1 MIAKEW
7 RDARWKLLIALAAI
21 LVIVFVVPRTYEQI
35 QADTRREIE
44 QLQRQIESPDAAL
57 LDPDLPPEMREQE
70 LSNVDEYR
78 AGMRGQIEDMRRPE
92 WLPLMAKAEIT
103 GFSMGANVVLVPLAG
118 LLGVA
123 LISGEVG
130 RGTIFLLLS
139 RPVSRRRTLLTKY
152 AVCAGVLFAAA
163 VVGAIASIISGYAHG
178 YPAGS
183 FSAVEILASAG
194 LFWLGTL
201 FVLGVALLASVLFGD
216 VIKSV
221 IAAVASLYVIHSAPD
236 FARSFIQWLT
246 WTDEDYERS
255 FGPMDA
261 WYQAFER
268 FRLINYWTAP
278 DIRTGEFA
286 LSLAAQNS
294 LVCLV
299 AAAVPLLLALWWFRR
314 KAY

>member
-1 MIAKEW
+1 MISKEW

-21 LVIVFVVPRTYEQI
+21 LFIVFILPRSYEKI
-35 QADTRREIE
+35 QADTRQQIE
-44 QLQRQIESPDAAL
+44 QMQRQIESPDAAFL
-57 LDPDLPPEMREQE
+57 SPDMPPEVRAEE
-70 LSNVDEYR
+70 IKYVDDRRDGLRSEVEYMQR
-78 AGMRGQIEDMRRPE
+78 PGFPVVMAGSEVR
-92 WLPLMAKAEIT
+92 

-123 LISGEVG
+123 LVSGEVG

-139 RPVSRRRTLLTKY
+139 KPISRRRTLLTKY
-152 AVCAGVLFAAA
+152 SICAVVLFAAA
-163 VVGAIASIISGYAHG
+163 LVGAVLSIISGYAHG
-178 YPAGS
+178 YPTGS
-183 FSAVEILASAG
+183 VNAVEILASAG
-194 LFWLGTL
+194 LFWLGSL

-221 IAAVASLYVIHSAPD
+221 IAAVAALYVIHSAPD
-236 FARSFIQWLT
+236 FVRSFVEWLT
-246 WTDEDYERS
+246 WTDADYERS
-255 FGPMDA
+255 FGPTDA

-268 FRLINYWTAP
+268 FRLVNYWTAQ
-278 DIRTGEFA
+278 DIRSGEFL
-286 LSLAAQNS
+286 LSQAAQNS

>member
-21 LVIVFVVPRTYEQI
+21 LVIVFVLPRSYAEI
-35 QADTRREIE
+35 RADTQREIE
-44 QLQRQIESPDAAL
+44 RLQRDIHAPDEAL
-57 LDPDLPPEMREQE
+57 VPPDLPPEMRELE
-70 LSNVDEYR
+70 LANVDEIR
-78 AGMRGQIEDMRRPE
+78 ADMRRQIADMRRPE
-92 WLPLMAKAEIT
+92 WLAQMAEAETT

-123 LISGEVG
+123 LVSGEVG
-130 RGTIFLLLS
+130 RGSIFLLLS
-139 RPVSRRRTLLTKY
+139 KPISRRRTLLTKY
-152 AVCAGVLFAAA
+152 SVCAVVLFVAAL
-163 VVGAIASIISGYAHG
+163 VGAVTSIISGYAHG

-183 FSAVEILASAG
+183 VNAPLVLASAG
-194 LFWLGTL
+194 VFWLGSL

-221 IAAVASLYVIHSAPD
+221 IAAIVALYVIHSAPD
-236 FARSFIQWLT
+236 FVRSFIQWLT
-246 WTDEDYERS
+246 WNDADYERS
-255 FGPMDA
+255 FGPMDE

-268 FRLINYWTAP
+268 FRLVNYWTAYNF
-278 DIRTGEFA
+278 RTGEWT

-294 LVCLV
+294 LVCLIV
-299 AAAVPLLLALWWFRR
+299 AAVPLLVALWWFRR

>member
-35 QADTRREIE
+35 QADARREIE
-44 QLQRQIESPDAAL
+44 QMQREIESPDAGL
-57 LDPDLPPEMREQE
+57 LTPDMPPEVRERESQY
-70 LSNVDEYR
+70 VDDAR
-78 AGMRGQIEDMRRPE
+78 DDMRRQIADMRTPGYSVA
-92 WLPLMAKAEIT
+92 MAGSEIR

-123 LISGEVG
+123 LVSGEVG

-139 RPVSRRRTLLTKY
+139 KPVSRRRTLLTKY
-152 AVCAGVLFAAA
+152 STCAVVLFAAA
-163 VVGAIASIISGYAHG
+163 LVGAVASIISGYTHR

-183 FSAVEILASAG
+183 FSAIEILASAG

-246 WTDEDYERS
+246 WTDADYERS
-255 FGPMDA
+255 FGPTDA
-261 WYQAFER
+261 WYRTFER
-268 FRLINYWTAP
+268 FRLVNYWTAE
-278 DIRTGEFA
+278 DLRTGEFL
-286 LSLAAQNS
+286 LSQAAQNS